1 MNFGLGSDLLLLLD
15 SHVLI
20 SKVSMQ
26 ILYSEL
32 SLFANIFKRESAI
45 SREIYGNC
53 IG

>member
-1 MNFGLGSDLLLLLD
+1 MNFVLGSDLLVLLD

-32 SLFANIFKRESAI
+32 SLFANVCKRERAI
-45 SREIYGNC
+45 SSEHS
-53 IG
+53 